1 MAARVFIRVILAL
14 RMKNAL
20 ILLALL
26 TTACSYYQQPSD
38 AEAEIVRPGA
48 FIPGSGVIT
57 QISVLRNQNKGEP
70 DPNLYRISIRIDI
83 SGYQEV
89 DIDSNTF
96 FVGEAVELTN
106 DGRILHVSGTT
117 FKGRTP

>member
-1 MAARVFIRVILAL
+1 
-14 RMKNAL
+14 MKHA
-20 ILLALL
+20 IALLALL
-26 TTACSYYQQPSD
+26 VAACSYYQRPSD
-38 AEAEIVRPGA
+38 AEASIVRPGA

-57 QISVLRNQNKGEP
+57 QISVLRHQNPGQP
-70 DPNLYRISIRIDI
+70 DPNFYRISIRMDI

-89 DIDSNTF
+89 DIDSNAF

-117 FKGRTP
+117 LKGGTP

>member
-1 MAARVFIRVILAL
+1 MKHALAL
-14 RMKNAL
+14 
-20 ILLALL
+20 IALL
-26 TTACSYYQQPSD
+26 LTACSYYQRPSD
-38 AEAEIVRPGA
+38 AEAAIVRPGA

-70 DPNLYRISIRIDI
+70 DPNLYRISIRMDI

-117 FKGRTP
+117 FRGGTQ

>member
-1 MAARVFIRVILAL
+1 
-14 RMKNAL
+14 MKNA
-20 ILLALL
+20 IALLALL
-26 TTACSYYQQPSD
+26 VAACSYYQRPSD
-38 AEAEIVRPGA
+38 AEASIVRPGA

-57 QISVLRNQNKGEP
+57 QISVLRHQNPGQP
-70 DPNLYRISIRIDI
+70 DPNFYRISIRMDI

-89 DIDSNTF
+89 DIDSNAF

-117 FKGRTP
+117 LKGGTP